1 MWCRAVRG
9 LTVGWLFCALVVWK
23 VGAGVGDV
31 KAGAAGGGGDRV
43 VGKRQKRMPRAV
55 REQQMLDA
63 AVRVFGQR
71 GYRAASM
78 DEIAEV
84 AGVSKPL
91 VYLYLNS
98 KEELFTACIRREAA
112 ALVAAVRGG
121 VSGLSGGG
129 AEVSGGGSAD
139 RQLWAGLRAFFTH
152 TAERPDAW
160 VVLHHQARTQGE
172 PFAAEVTVM
181 REEIVAFVTSLIAEA
196 AREAHRKPEL
206 AEREVA
212 GLAQALVG
220 AAESL
225 AGWANG
231 DASVSAKEAA
241 ATLMN
246 FAWAGL
252 GELMEGRRWVP

>member
-1 MWCRAVRG
+1 
-9 LTVGWLFCALVVWK
+9 
-23 VGAGVGDV
+23 VGDV
-31 KAGAAGGGGDRV
+31 KAGAAGVPGAGRASGAAGAAGA

-63 AVRVFGQR
+63 AVRIFGQR

-78 DEIAEV
+78 DDIAEV

-112 ALVAAVRGG
+112 ALVAAVRDG
-121 VSGLSGGG
+121 VSG
-129 AEVSGGGSAD
+129 EGSAPAD
-139 RQLWAGLRAFFTH
+139 RQLSGGLRAFFEH

-160 VVLHHQARTQGE
+160 AVLHSQARTHGE
-172 PFAAEVTVM
+172 PFAAEVAVM
-181 REEIVAFVTSLIAEA
+181 REEIVAFVTSLIAAA
-196 AREAHRKPEL
+196 AREAHRNPSL
-206 AEREVA
+206 PDREVA
-212 GLAQALVG
+212 GLAQAVVG

-225 AGWANG
+225 AGWAND

-241 ATLMN
+241 GTLMN

-252 GELMEGRRWVP
+252 GSLMAGRKWSPSSGG

>member
-1 MWCRAVRG
+1 MGAV
-9 LTVGWLFCALVVWK
+9 K
-23 VGAGVGDV
+23 N
-31 KAGAAGGGGDRV
+31 
-43 VGKRQKRMPRAV
+43 KRMPRAV

-63 AVRVFGQR
+63 AVRTFGQR

-78 DEIAEV
+78 DEIADL

-98 KEELFTACIRREAA
+98 KEDLFTACIRREAA
-112 ALVAAVRGG
+112 ALTAAVRAG
-121 VSGLSGGG
+121 VQPGLP
-129 AEVSGGGSAD
+129 AD

-152 TAERPDAW
+152 TAENPDGWA
-160 VVLHHQARTQGE
+160 VLHRQARTHGE
-172 PFAAEVTVM
+172 PFAAEVAAM
-181 REEIVAFVTSLIAEA
+181 REELVAFVTQLIVVA
-196 AREAHRKPEL
+196 AREAHRDPSL

-212 GLAQALVG
+212 GLAEALVG

-225 AGWANG
+225 AAWANATPG
-231 DASVSAKEAA
+231 VSAKQAA

-252 GELMEGRRWVP
+252 GDLMENRPWTPPQD

>member
-1 MWCRAVRG
+1 MG
-9 LTVGWLFCALVVWK
+9 E
-23 VGAGVGDV
+23 V
-31 KAGAAGGGGDRV
+31 KAGAAGGAAGGTA
-43 VGKRQKRMPRAV
+43 GKRQKRMPRAV

-63 AVRVFGQR
+63 AVRIFGQR

-121 VSGLSGGG
+121 VSGGGP
-129 AEVSGGGSAD
+129 AD
-139 RQLWAGLRAFFTH
+139 RQLWDGLRAFFTH

-172 PFAAEVTVM
+172 PFAAEVAVM

-252 GELMEGRRWVP
+252 GELMEGRRWTP

>member
-1 MWCRAVRG
+1 M
-9 LTVGWLFCALVVWK
+9 
-23 VGAGVGDV
+23 GDV
-31 KAGAAGGGGDRV
+31 
-43 VGKRQKRMPRAV
+43 VGKRMPRAV

-63 AVRVFGQR
+63 AVRIFGQR

-121 VSGLSGGG
+121 VSGG
-129 AEVSGGGSAD
+129 APAD

-160 VVLHHQARTQGE
+160 VVLHQQARTQGE

-196 AREAHRKPEL
+196 AREVHRKPEL

-231 DASVSAKEAA
+231 DPSVSAKEAA